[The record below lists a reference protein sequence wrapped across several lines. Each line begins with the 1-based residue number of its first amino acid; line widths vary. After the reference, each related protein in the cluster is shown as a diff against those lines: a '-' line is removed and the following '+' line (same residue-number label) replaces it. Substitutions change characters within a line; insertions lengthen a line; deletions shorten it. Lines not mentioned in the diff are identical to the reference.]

1 MCLPV
6 RFIILLFMSLLLV
19 GCLTLQS
26 EPSIPAAEK
35 AVASPPTPARILFP
49 TVTPPRE
56 LPTSPAPPLPAADQ
70 AAASWPP
77 QLYREA
83 LTITR
88 PVELV
93 GYQKTLSAS
102 LPAVSAI
109 PVAHPIP
116 PEICAPY
123 YRLTDPYNR
132 DCAQKIEALQIA
144 AGITTVTRQGPQLV
158 LTLANGTVESYT
170 DTEGEGGGAWASYS
184 YINYL
189 LPLHAYL
196 LHIQY
201 YEGSEY
207 LLVRQDSGEKL
218 LLPSAPIMA
227 PDERHFFTLFNRF
240 ENPLRLSLWQISDQQ
255 LAPRLQLRF
264 EPIPL
269 FNGPQTISGWM
280 NATTMQI
287 TTTTQISLPS
297 GLIAVTV
304 TDADVK
310 VTYNGHSLVEP
321 LLDTQQIRHDN
332 YYGVFA
338 IEPAAVGKTIYHDRD
353 YVFTELPKPL
363 RNQLYFQFD
372 NQQMHDNTGAYVKFH
387 LYHPATLYVAIDA
400 AACQLPAW
408 LSDWS
413 RSDLQLATSDINLT
427 LYQKQFPAGD
437 VVLGGNVAPP
447 ASCIRSHYLLV
458 VAQDEDQAH

>member
-1 MCLPV
+1 MYLPV
-6 RFIILLFMSLLLV
+6 RPILLFMSLLLV

-26 EPSIPAAEK
+26 DPRVPAIGK
-35 AVASPPTPARILFP
+35 SVASPTPAGVLIP
-49 TVTPPRE
+49 TVTPHPE
-56 LPTSPAPPLPAADQ
+56 LSTAPAPPLPAANQ
-70 AAASWPP
+70 AAASWSP

-83 LTITR
+83 LTVTR

-93 GYQKTLSAS
+93 GYQKTLAAA
-102 LPAVSAI
+102 LPAALAT

-144 AGITTVTRQGPQLV
+144 AGVATVTRRGQQLV
-158 LTLANGTVESYT
+158 LTLANGTVERYT
-170 DTEGEGGGAWASYS
+170 DTEGEGGGGWAFYS

-189 LPLHAYL
+189 PPLQAYL

-207 LLVRQDSGEKL
+207 LLVRQDNGEKL

-255 LAPRLQLRF
+255 LALRLQLRF

-269 FNGPQTISGWM
+269 FNGPQTVSGWM
-280 NATTMQI
+280 SATTMQI
-287 TTTTQISLPS
+287 TTTTQISLPP
-297 GLIAVTV
+297 GLITV
-304 TDADVK
+304 TLTEAAVK
-310 VTYNGHSLVEP
+310 ATYNGRPLAEP

-332 YYGVFA
+332 YYVVFA
-338 IEPAAVGKTIYHDRD
+338 IEPAAVGKPIYHDRD
-353 YVFTELPKPL
+353 YIFTELSEPL
-363 RNQLYFQFD
+363 RNQPYFQFA
-372 NQQMHDNTGAYVKFH
+372 NQQMHENTDAYVKFH
-387 LYHPATLYVAIDA
+387 LYHPATLYVAIDG

-408 LSDWS
+408 LRDWS
-413 RSDLQLATSDINLT
+413 RSDMQLATSDINLQ

-437 VVLGGNVAPP
+437 VVLGGNAAPP
-447 ASCIRSHYLLV
+447 ASCIRSHYLLMV
-458 VAQDEDQAH
+458 VQDDDKAN